1 MWVFWVDLDPPMGVS
16 ATCGGC
22 RNAPICLR
30 NVQKTLVQG
39 TLIVAEILISP
50 SPCICS
56 TWPGFWVPVLSPLG
70 CQHLPS
76 GLKYSYVSQKLL
88 KKLVHGALIEAE
100 ILTLPPQM
108 YLLNLAKF
116 LGTSALSAGVS
127 TPPKWSRNVP
137 MCLRNLQKHGAWGP
151 NRS

>member
-1 MWVFWVDLDPPMGVS
+1 MNWCCNGFKPCENYLKVMWVFWVDLDPPMGVS

-108 YLLNLAKF
+108 YLLNLAKVS
-116 LGTSALSAGVS
+116 GYQCSVCRCVNTSQV
-127 TPPKWSRNVP
+127 V
-137 MCLRNLQKHGAWGP
+137 
-151 NRS
+151 